1 MVMADREE
9 VRRASALVTLVDL
22 VGLGEQLVNALVKV
36 PFARPWEGHADP
48 IRNTGVSVTRA
59 VLRSFLGFTT
69 SLPIEEFRS
78 VEAVLDKL
86 CDVVMTPLVRARA
99 VARTGGHLGA
109 VGGDWYRPEG
119 QTVGTILY
127 FHGGGYVGT
136 SPAMYGLFIASLV
149 NATGCEVFVAD
160 YRLAPEFPFPA
171 GLTDA
176 TGVLEGAIEQGY
188 DLSRL
193 FVAGDSGGGGLASAL
208 MCAREMRSL
217 DPIAGLIL
225 VSPEVDL
232 RLDKPSMSENAPFDI
247 LPWNLPTTSYLQGVD
262 PGAGCVSAIEQNV
275 GTWPPT
281 VLVFGADE
289 MFRDAIRL
297 LTERLAANGIET
309 TAIEAPGMF
318 HVYPIV
324 MPWHPA
330 AREALEAIGTFV
342 DGRVRASSPPGPR
355 GAPLRSD

>member
-1 MVMADREE
+1 MVMADRPD
-9 VRRASALVTLVDL
+9 VDRASTAATAVDL
-22 VGLGEQLVNALVKV
+22 VGLGEQLINAMVKV
-36 PFARPWEGHADP
+36 PFARPWEGSADP

-59 VLRSFLGFTT
+59 VLRSFLGFST
-69 SLPIEEFRS
+69 SLPIAEFRS
-78 VEAVLDKL
+78 VEAVLDQV
-86 CDVVMTPLVRARA
+86 CEVVMGPIVRARG
-99 VARTGGHLGA
+99 VTRTGA
-109 VGGDWYRPEG
+109 EVGGIAGDWYQPDAPPA
-119 QTVGTILY
+119 GTILY

-136 SPAMYGLFIASLV
+136 SPAMYALFIADLV

-176 TGVLEGAIEQGY
+176 TAVLEAAIDMGHRPET
-188 DLSRL
+188 L

-208 MCAREMRSL
+208 MCAREMRSM

-225 VSPEVDL
+225 ISPEVDL
-232 RLDKPSMSENAPFDI
+232 RLDKPSMAENAATDI
-247 LPWNLPTTSYLQGVD
+247 LPWNLPTTSYLQGAD
-262 PGAGCVSAIEQNV
+262 PGAGCLSAIEQNV
-275 GTWPPT
+275 ETWPPT

-297 LTERLAANGIET
+297 LAERLETTGIET

-318 HVYPIV
+318 HVYPII

-330 AREALEAIGTFV
+330 AREALATIGSFV
-342 DGRVRASSPPGPR
+342 ERRIATTSTN
-355 GAPLRSD
+355 